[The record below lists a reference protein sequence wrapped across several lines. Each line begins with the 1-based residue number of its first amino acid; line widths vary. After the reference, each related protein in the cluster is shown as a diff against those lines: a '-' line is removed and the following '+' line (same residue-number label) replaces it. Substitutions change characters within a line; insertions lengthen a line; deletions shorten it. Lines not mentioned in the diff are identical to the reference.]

1 MKKYSWLPRKP
12 KLFVI
17 VSTIIGMAIGV
28 LLILYAWQ
36 LPPFFMNVVATNDAY
51 IQSSTTILSPQVSG
65 YITEI
70 YVKDF
75 ETIKEG
81 QPLFQIDKRIFTQ
94 RVEEARAN
102 LTIAQNALKTYAQD
116 YLLHEASIKEK
127 EAQIKA
133 VEANLQNMQADFK
146 RSKMLIKQ
154 QALSKRDYDNA
165 AANLKST
172 QAQHIQAKAQLQ
184 QALQEFE
191 SFKTNQTTL
200 EAEVKRAE
208 SLLELALIDLDNS
221 LIKAPIAGKLGEI
234 GAKIGQFVSQDTA
247 LVYLVPKD
255 IWVIANIKET
265 KMDKVK
271 IGQKVVFSV
280 DALNDKEF
288 SGVVEE
294 ISPATGSEFSAI
306 KVNHATGNF
315 IKIVQRIPV
324 KIKID
329 SNQARLD
336 DLRAG
341 MSVVVEVHTQ

>member
-1 MKKYSWLPRKP
+1 M
-12 KLFVI
+12 
-17 VSTIIGMAIGV
+17 
-28 LLILYAWQ
+28 
-36 LPPFFMNVVATNDAY
+36 
-51 IQSSTTILSPQVSG
+51 
-65 YITEI
+65 
-70 YVKDF
+70 
-75 ETIKEG
+75 
-81 QPLFQIDKRIFTQ
+81 
-94 RVEEARAN
+94 
-102 LTIAQNALKTYAQD
+102 
-116 YLLHEASIKEK
+116 
-127 EAQIKA
+127 
-133 VEANLQNMQADFK
+133 
-146 RSKMLIKQ
+146 
-154 QALSKRDYDNA
+154 
-165 AANLKST
+165 
-172 QAQHIQAKAQLQ
+172 
-184 QALQEFE
+184 
-191 SFKTNQTTL
+191 
-200 EAEVKRAE
+200 
-208 SLLELALIDLDNS
+208 IDLDNS

-315 IKIVQRIPV
+315 IKIVQRISV

-336 DLRAG
+336 DLRVG

>member
-1 MKKYSWLPRKP
+1 M
-12 KLFVI
+12 
-17 VSTIIGMAIGV
+17 
-28 LLILYAWQ
+28 
-36 LPPFFMNVVATNDAY
+36 
-51 IQSSTTILSPQVSG
+51 SG

-102 LTIAQNALKTYAQD
+102 LAIAQNALKTYAQD

-146 RSKMLIKQ
+146 RSSMLIKQ

-208 SLLELALIDLDNS
+208 SLLELALIDLDNL

-280 DALNDKEF
+280 DALSDKEF

-306 KVNHATGNF
+306 KVNRATVNF

>member
-102 LTIAQNALKTYAQD
+102 LTIAQNALKTCAQD
-116 YLLHEASIKEK
+116 YLLHEANIKEK

-172 QAQHIQAKAQLQ
+172 QAQLQ
-184 QALQEFE
+184 QVLQEFE

-247 LVYLVPKD
+247 LTYLIPKD

-336 DLRAG
+336 DLRVG